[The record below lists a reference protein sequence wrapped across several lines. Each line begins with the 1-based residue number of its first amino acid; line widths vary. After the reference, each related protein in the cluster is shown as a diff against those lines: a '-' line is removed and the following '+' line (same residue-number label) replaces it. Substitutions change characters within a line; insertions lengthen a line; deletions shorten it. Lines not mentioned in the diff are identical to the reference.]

1 MVRESFFAGIL
12 FLGTGCLTP
21 VVEGPDLGPVPSDGG
36 VAEVT
41 CGDGGT
47 YGVRSNGLKFFEGCT
62 RIRGRLNIDSENSLE
77 PYLKITVV
85 DRELWLSYLIE
96 TRDLEPL
103 KSVSSV
109 GGLLVHRAP
118 LLTTL
123 EGLEGLR
130 TVGSLG
136 GVVILQ
142 NEKLVSLS
150 VLGPSRIAGGPLVIS
165 NNRALA
171 NLDGLQSVTTLA
183 ELKVTGN
190 DALSDLSGLSNLQRV
205 EGDVTFFASP
215 RLSRAEVERFVARLQ
230 VGGTVRISP

>member
-1 MVRESFFAGIL
+1 MGQKSFFAGIL

-21 VVEGPDLGPVPSDGG
+21 VAEGPNLDPVPSDGG

-62 RIRGRLNIDSENSLE
+62 RIRGRLNIDSESSLE
-77 PYLKITVV
+77 PYARITVV

-96 TRDLEPL
+96 ARDLEPL

-109 GGLLVHRAP
+109 GGLLLQRAP

-130 TVGSLG
+130 RVGPSG
-136 GVVILQ
+136 GLQ
-142 NEKLVSLS
+142 VFQNDKLVSLS
-150 VLGPSRIAGGPLVIS
+150 ALKGSNFGAGLLLIS
-165 NNRALA
+165 DNRSLA
-171 NLDGLQSVTTLA
+171 NLDGLQNFTEAT
-183 ELKVTGN
+183 ELRVTGN
-190 DALSDLSGLSNLQRV
+190 DALSDLSGLSNLRRV
-205 EGDVTFFASP
+205 AGDVTFYSNP

-230 VGGTVRISP
+230 VTGTVRIAP